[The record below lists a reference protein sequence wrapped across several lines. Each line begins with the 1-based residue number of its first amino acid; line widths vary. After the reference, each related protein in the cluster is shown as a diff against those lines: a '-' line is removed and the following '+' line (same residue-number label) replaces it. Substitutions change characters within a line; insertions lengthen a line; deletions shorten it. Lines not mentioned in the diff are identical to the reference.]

1 MGGSIQL
8 LQTLKELEKEEY
20 KERYQIIKRQ
30 REIAKSEE
38 TPSIEKYRLKLN
50 AMQVGFITNLRKI
63 LEKGEDRAL
72 LISATGERGIFV
84 TGGRNPGFKRGSEA
98 WS

>member
-38 TPSIEKYRLKLN
+38 TPSIEN
-50 AMQVGFITNLRKI
+50 T
-63 LEKGEDRAL
+63 D
-72 LISATGERGIFV
+72 
-84 TGGRNPGFKRGSEA
+84 
-98 WS
+98 

>member
-50 AMQVGFITNLRKI
+50 RSKSRSRLKRWFFRL
-63 LEKGEDRAL
+63 
-72 LISATGERGIFV
+72 SPIF
-84 TGGRNPGFKRGSEA
+84 
-98 WS
+98 

>member
-1 MGGSIQL
+1 M

-50 AMQVGFITNLRKI
+50 RSKSRSRLKRWFFRL
-63 LEKGEDRAL
+63 
-72 LISATGERGIFV
+72 SPIF
-84 TGGRNPGFKRGSEA
+84 
-98 WS
+98 

>member
-1 MGGSIQL
+1 M

-38 TPSIEKYRLKLN
+38 TGNHFKIKSKL
-50 AMQVGFITNLRKI
+50 
-63 LEKGEDRAL
+63 
-72 LISATGERGIFV
+72 
-84 TGGRNPGFKRGSEA
+84 
-98 WS
+98 